1 MPNYVVSCL
10 NGDPGFQRLGSGH
23 PQLVPYQA
31 FRCRD
36 GQYLV
41 VGAFH
46 RESWRRLCKALG
58 RPDLL
63 EDKRF
68 EENWDRVAHRDELI
82 PILEMEILEEDAEHW
97 MQTFT
102 ASDIPTARVLTLKES
117 LEFFETRLPGMVV
130 TAQHAELGD
139 IRMLRTPFRYL
150 QGEADEGEL
159 RAAPSLGQDTD
170 DILRHY
176 GYTDEEI
183 QSLRAAKR
191 I

>member
-1 MPNYVVSCL
+1 
-10 NGDPGFQRLGSGH
+10 
-23 PQLVPYQA
+23 
-31 FRCRD
+31 
-36 GQYLV
+36 
-41 VGAFH
+41 
-46 RESWRRLCKALG
+46 
-58 RPDLL
+58 
-63 EDKRF
+63 
-68 EENWDRVAHRDELI
+68 
-82 PILEMEILEEDAEHW
+82 

-150 QGEADEGEL
+150 QGEADEREL